1 MFTLST
7 TVVHTRH
14 LDQDQFAF
22 GKQMFWMCYVFV
34 KCGLV
39 LHWKT
44 EKGRKRKDE
53 PHACIVQYSAL
64 SLNWQG
70 SDKWAF
76 TLALLISLYHVVTH
90 MHCTALHRRCTNWT
104 NTHTLWAMP
113 VVAAHAK
120 RLVPTNVHCR
130 YLTCTELQLH
140 GPVTPRNTHSEL
152 QSTLIISYLLPV
164 PSSLLLQWR
173 QCACD
178 KRVEGS
184 FNSCSLFLGFWNGER
199 HKKGI

>member
-1 MFTLST
+1 MFVWKMVLYCIERQKMAEGKMSHTHASSSPTRRSRSTGRGQTNEHSLLLSSSPFIMLSRT
-7 TVVHTRH
+7 CT
-14 LDQDQFAF
+14 
-22 GKQMFWMCYVFV
+22 
-34 KCGLV
+34 
-39 LHWKT
+39 
-44 EKGRKRKDE
+44 
-53 PHACIVQYSAL
+53 AL
-64 SLNWQG
+64 R
-70 SDKWAF
+70 
-76 TLALLISLYHVVTH
+76 
-90 MHCTALHRRCTNWT
+90 ALHRRCTNWT
-104 NTHTLWAMP
+104 NTRTLWAMP

-120 RLVPTNVHCR
+120 RLVPTKVHCR

-178 KRVEGS
+178 KRFQGS